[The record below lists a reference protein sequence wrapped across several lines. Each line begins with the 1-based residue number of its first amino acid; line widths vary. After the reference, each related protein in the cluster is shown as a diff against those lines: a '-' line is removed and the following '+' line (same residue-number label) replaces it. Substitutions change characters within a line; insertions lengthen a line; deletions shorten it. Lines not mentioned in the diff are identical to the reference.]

1 MTLARINYQ
10 LPLCHLSIFF
20 FFLAF
25 DYSTFQHSG
34 TYCTVL
40 ALLTVAQVSQAREAW
55 GTVFTIDVTLQL
67 INLRSES
74 NSIINGQ
81 RR

>member
-1 MTLARINYQ
+1 MTLARINYR

-20 FFLAF
+20 FLTF
-25 DYSTFQHSG
+25 DYSIFQHSG

-55 GTVFTIDVTLQL
+55 GTVFTIVVTLQL